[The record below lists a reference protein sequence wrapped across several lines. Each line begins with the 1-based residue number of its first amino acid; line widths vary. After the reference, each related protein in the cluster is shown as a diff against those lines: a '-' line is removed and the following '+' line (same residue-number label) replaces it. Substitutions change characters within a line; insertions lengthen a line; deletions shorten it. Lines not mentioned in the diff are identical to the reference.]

1 LLRPEVLKILLM
13 KTLMAA
19 SHITSRFGASV
30 RSLRY
35 RLGISQ
41 EVLAE
46 RAGLHRTYIAGIE
59 GGTRNVTLKSLD
71 KLARALQVTPATLL
85 LQLSDPPTKEEPSS
99 DGDYAEILVA
109 EGNRDDEEF
118 ILHAFKHARVP
129 HSIRVVR
136 DGQEV
141 LDFLFRTGRHARR
154 DAAPRPKV
162 ILLSL
167 KLAKM
172 NGLKVL
178 RRLKADLRTRTIPV
192 VVLTS
197 SQAESDVLECYM
209 AGVNSYAVKP
219 KDFDTFIQLA
229 QMIAQYWLRFNHT
242 VDS

>member
-1 LLRPEVLKILLM
+1 MHLSMPE
-13 KTLMAA
+13 
-19 SHITSRFGASV
+19 F
-30 RSLRY
+30 
-35 RLGISQ
+35 
-41 EVLAE
+41 
-46 RAGLHRTYIAGIE
+46 
-59 GGTRNVTLKSLD
+59 
-71 KLARALQVTPATLL
+71 
-85 LQLSDPPTKEEPSS
+85 
-99 DGDYAEILVA
+99 
-109 EGNRDDEEF
+109 
-118 ILHAFKHARVP
+118 P

-154 DAAPRPKV
+154 KAAPRPKV
-162 ILLSL
+162 ILLSS

-197 SQAESDVLECYM
+197 SQAERDVLECYT

-242 VDS
+242 TDS